1 MAGNYPDWVLAH
13 KKKGTYVNKVGDK
26 YYLYAA
32 HSERIKGTNKVKRV
46 CDGYLGRIT
55 EKDGFIPA
63 KSKLKHDPEVFEIGL
78 SYTIVSL
85 SEPIHL
91 GLCHSFPKY
100 GDAVYVCSI
109 LSYIYDEYSLELF
122 RHSYLSIL
130 FPNLTFPGHYT
141 KAQLTGIERGRRML
155 EDQLGK
161 VFGNDIS
168 RIRPLFS
175 DIRLLWINN
184 KYYLP
189 KLSEAAVL
197 LSEKYSIDWRNP
209 LWQK

>member
-1 MAGNYPDWVLAH
+1 MAGNYPDWVLGH
-13 KKKGTYVNKVGDK
+13 KKKGAYVNKVGDK

-55 EKDGFIPA
+55 EEDGFIPA
-63 KSKLKHDPEVFEIGL
+63 ESKLKHEPEVFEIGL

-130 FPNLTFPGHYT
+130 FQNLTFPDHYT
-141 KAQLTGIERGRRML
+141 KAQLIGIER
-155 EDQLGK
+155 
-161 VFGNDIS
+161 
-168 RIRPLFS
+168 
-175 DIRLLWINN
+175 
-184 KYYLP
+184 
-189 KLSEAAVL
+189 
-197 LSEKYSIDWRNP
+197 
-209 LWQK
+209 